1 MSSLAKAV
9 SSTPVHV
16 FFSLSSCVRFL
27 SRGRPPQLAALAVLL
42 FGLADG
48 AAEAASGTIVALGT
62 SNTRGRGVPISQ
74 AYPAQLEAALR
85 ARGHKVRIINM
96 GVNGASSAE
105 TLARVGSV
113 PPGTALV
120 LYELAR
126 TNDQMKH
133 VTNSDANMAA
143 IQQQLA
149 ARGIKS
155 IDVTGPIQAE
165 FRQAFSRG
173 MIVMDGGPHL
183 NSQAYGEVVQSLL
196 PQVESAL
203 GR

>member
-1 MSSLAKAV
+1 MPSSLKMVAGA
-9 SSTPVHV
+9 TVHV
-16 FFSLSSCVRFL
+16 FSSFSSCGRF
-27 SRGRPPQLAALAVLL
+27 SRGGAPQVFALAVLL
-42 FGLADG
+42 SGMADG
-48 AAEAASGTIVALGT
+48 VAQAASGTIVALGT

-85 ARGHKVRIINM
+85 ERGHKLRVINM

-113 PPGTALV
+113 PSGTAVV
-120 LYELAR
+120 LYEYAR
-126 TNDQMKH
+126 SNDQRKG
-133 VTNSDANMAA
+133 VVDSEANMAA

-155 IDVTGPIQAE
+155 VDVTGPIQAE

-183 NSQAYGEVVQSLL
+183 NSQAYGEVVQSLVS
-196 PQVESAL
+196 QVEAAL
-203 GR
+203 R